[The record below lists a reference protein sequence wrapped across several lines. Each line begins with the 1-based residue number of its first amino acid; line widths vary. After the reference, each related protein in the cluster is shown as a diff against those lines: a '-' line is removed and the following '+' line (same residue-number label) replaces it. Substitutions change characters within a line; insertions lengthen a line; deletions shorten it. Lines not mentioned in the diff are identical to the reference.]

1 MKDTTNLTKE
11 VQYLPFI
18 EKEKKRRQKKKGG
31 NAMGSTPKRAIPKVR
46 SPIKPILGGS
56 GPIKLGG
63 K

>member
-18 EKEKKRRQKKKGG
+18 EKEKKKETKKKRWQCHGE
-31 NAMGSTPKRAIPKVR
+31 IPKVR